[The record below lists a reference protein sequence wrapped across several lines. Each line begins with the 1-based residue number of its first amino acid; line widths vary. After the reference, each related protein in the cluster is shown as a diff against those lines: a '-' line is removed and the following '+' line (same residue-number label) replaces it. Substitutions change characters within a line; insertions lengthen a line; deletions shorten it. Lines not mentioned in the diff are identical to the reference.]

1 MPYVVPASLNSDDCP
16 EGEFHNAPHDV
27 PATPTV
33 RERVEHRA
41 CHKTAF
47 ERLIGA
53 RKDLNAREEADG
65 DKIYAEYFAKISQI
79 TQHDTE
85 ARLKKCGCQ

>member
-1 MPYVVPASLNSDDCP
+1 MPRMMCLQRQRLENEWSTAHS
-16 EGEFHNAPHDV
+16 
-27 PATPTV
+27 
-33 RERVEHRA
+33 
-41 CHKTAF
+41 HKTAF

-53 RKDLNAREEADG
+53 RKDLNLREEADR
-65 DKIYAEYFAKISQI
+65 DKIYAEYFAKVSQI

>member
-1 MPYVVPASLNSDDCP
+1 MPRMMCLQRQRLENEWSTA
-16 EGEFHNAPHDV
+16 HA
-27 PATPTV
+27 
-33 RERVEHRA
+33 
-41 CHKTAF
+41 HKTAF

-53 RKDLNAREEADG
+53 RKDLNPREEADG
-65 DKIYAEYFAKISQI
+65 DKIYAEYFAKVSQI

>member
-1 MPYVVPASLNSDDCP
+1 MMCLQRQRLENEWS
-16 EGEFHNAPHDV
+16 
-27 PATPTV
+27 TV
-33 RERVEHRA
+33 HA
-41 CHKTAF
+41 HKTAF
-47 ERLIGA
+47 EGLIGA
-53 RKDLNAREEADG
+53 RKDLSPREEGDR